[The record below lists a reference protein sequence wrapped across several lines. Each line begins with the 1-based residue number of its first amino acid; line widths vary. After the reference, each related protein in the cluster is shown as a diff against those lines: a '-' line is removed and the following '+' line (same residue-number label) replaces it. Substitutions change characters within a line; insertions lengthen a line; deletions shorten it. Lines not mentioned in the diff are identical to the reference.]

1 MSDMAASERRAIE
14 LLQELRK
21 PVQFIRDGALDREC
35 DCDWAARSALQCIDK
50 LEQRLL
56 HGQPLDESPW
66 GLNETLDDALACA
79 ESHSTADS
87 EEARVFA
94 WWKVSML
101 CELTPEARAAD
112 SHTAEMTPSGT
123 PSTTRVRRSPSAER
137 LVSAAVRVLPAEQR
151 SRYRD
156 EYRSE
161 LYDIAAAGASR
172 WSLLT
177 YALRLVDRA
186 WVLRA
191 ELRDVTLKRVGS

>member
-1 MSDMAASERRAIE
+1 MSDMATIERRATE

-21 PVQFIRDGALDREC
+21 PVQVLRDGALDEEC
-35 DCDWAARSALQCIDK
+35 DCDWAARSVLKYIDK

-56 HGQPLDESPW
+56 RGQPLDESPW

-79 ESHSTADS
+79 GSHSTAES
-87 EEARVFA
+87 EEARASA
-94 WWKVSML
+94 WSKVNVL

-112 SHTAEMTPSGT
+112 SHTAELTPSGT
-123 PSTTRVRRSPSAER
+123 PSATRVRRSPSAER
-137 LVSAAVRVLPAEQR
+137 LVSAAVRVLPAEHR

-172 WSLLT
+172 WSLLA

-191 ELRDVTLKRVGS
+191 ELHDATLGRVES